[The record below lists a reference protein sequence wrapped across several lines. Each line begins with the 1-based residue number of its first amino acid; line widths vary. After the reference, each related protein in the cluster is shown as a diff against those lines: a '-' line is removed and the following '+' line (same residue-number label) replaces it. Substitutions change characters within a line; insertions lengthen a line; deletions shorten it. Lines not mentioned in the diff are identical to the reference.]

1 MSGTRRLSPIRGE
14 RRSVTALFA
23 DLSDFTGHGERLDPE
38 DLTELVR
45 SCFGELIEE
54 IRARGGWLEKHVGDA
69 LIGVF
74 GAPVAHEDD
83 PVRAVEAALAIV
95 DRTKAMNERLRA
107 GIGAPLD
114 VHVGI
119 NTGLVVVA
127 PAVEHGTSESLM
139 ALGDAVTTAARLQQA
154 AKPGQI
160 LVGRST
166 YDATDR
172 YYEYRELPPLKLKGK
187 RERVAAWACLGR
199 REPQRGKRG
208 HVPHERL
215 PLVGRNAEKAAL
227 ARSFDLLARGTG
239 GLLLI
244 TGDPGIGKT
253 RLLRNA
259 RANAEDQPLFWVQA
273 STVSY
278 GEAGAYGPF
287 VKVLRDLVGIERG
300 DDDAVAWEK
309 LERNVAE
316 LFPAGEAEEALPYLG
331 TLLALELPA
340 ELDQSVKF
348 LDGEGVGL
356 QIFRAMRRLFERLA
370 QRQPLALVFEDWHW
384 ADDSSAALL
393 EHLLPLCDSV
403 PILLCCS
410 TRPQPGPVQG
420 LRRRALELGLGEW
433 VTELE
438 LNPLPADEAQ
448 ELISS
453 LVEGV
458 ALSPRNRDEILET
471 AEGNPFFIEEI
482 LRSLAG
488 GGDRVARI
496 EIPHTLHG
504 AIIARVDRL
513 PGEPRQ
519 LLKTASVL
527 GRRFSYALLREL
539 ADTAAIDGAL
549 DQLAQAELVREL
561 PGAGERTF
569 VFKHAITQ
577 EVVYSS
583 VLLAHRR
590 KLHVRIAELLVS
602 TSGDR
607 LDELSGTVAFHYAQA
622 HEWERAQEFLF
633 RAGDHAGAVAA
644 SAEALAYYGK
654 AVDAYARAF
663 GQEWD
668 DRQRAELDRKIGE
681 AFFRRG
687 EHDRAAEYLERA
699 LGCFGFDYP
708 KTPAR
713 LRLVVGI
720 AAARQALHRLLPL
733 PAYRRVSDDADPW
746 MDQLSRIFDTL
757 GWIYFFSDPERVVL
771 DSFRQLNTADRRGH
785 RLAIVRASTGLGF
798 VFDAIP
804 IRRLAGSYHRRA
816 VALSARLENRR
827 SVGIAH
833 LGLAH
838 HQRFQLA
845 ALGDALE
852 NYTRAADECRRA
864 GDLRGQMGATLMLAE
879 ITAITGEIGAS
890 LDHGRQLLE
899 VGDEAGDSQVQGWGH
914 HAVGRTLRIAGA
926 LERARAHLERGCE
939 LSTGVPDYP
948 ALVVARGNL
957 GLSLIE
963 SGHVEDARAVLEATE
978 EVVRDRRLRSF
989 ASTDMLNALAT
1000 TYLAAAEH
1008 ADGDA
1013 RHELMRNARKACRDL
1028 SRQRRLDRA
1037 AAPAILRLQG
1047 TYHWLR
1053 GEHGKAEK
1061 LWRQS
1066 IASAEA
1072 LRLPYEVGRTQLEV
1086 GVRTSKKAIGTSG
1099 RALLNELALRAGS
1112 DDQADSNLESSRNLA
1127 TLGSPGLP
1135 AVRSRRLLPPSDGA
1149 G

>member
-1 MSGTRRLSPIRGE
+1 MSGTRKLSPIRGE

-23 DLSDFTGHGERLDPE
+23 DITDFTGHGERLDPE

-45 SCFGELIEE
+45 ACFSELIEE
-54 IRARGGWLEKHVGDA
+54 IRIRGGWLERHTGDA
-69 LIGVF
+69 LVAVF

-83 PVRAVEAALAIV
+83 PVRAVEAALAMV
-95 DRTKAMNERLRA
+95 DRTKAMNERVRD

-127 PAVEHGTSESLM
+127 PALGHGTSESLM

-166 YDATDR
+166 YEATDR
-172 YYEYRELPPLKLKGK
+172 YYEYRQLPPLRLKGK
-187 RERVAAWACLGR
+187 RDRVTAWSCLGR
-199 REPQRGKRG
+199 RDPQRDRRELL
-208 HVPHERL
+208 PRERL
-215 PLVGRNAEKAAL
+215 PLVGRSVERTAVSRCFE
-227 ARSFDLLARGTG
+227 LLVQGTG

-244 TGDPGIGKT
+244 TGEPGIGKT
-253 RLLRNA
+253 RLLRHA
-259 RANAEDQPLFWVQA
+259 RTQAERQPLLWLQA

-287 VKVLRDLVGIERG
+287 VKVLRDLAGTGRKDE
-300 DDDAVAWEK
+300 DAVALEK
-309 LERNVAE
+309 LESNVAE

-340 ELDQSVKF
+340 ELAQSVRF

-384 ADDSSAALL
+384 ADDTSAALL
-393 EHLLPLCDSV
+393 EHLLPLYDSV

-410 TRPQPGPVQG
+410 TRPRSASVQA
-420 LRRRALELGLGEW
+420 LRGRAQELGLGER

-438 LNPLPADEAQ
+438 LKPLSAAEAQ

-453 LVEGV
+453 LAEGV
-458 ALSPRNRDEILET
+458 ALSPRNREEILET

-488 GGDRVARI
+488 EGDPVARI

-513 PGEPRQ
+513 PGELRR
-519 LLKTASVL
+519 LLKVASVL
-527 GRRFSYALLREL
+527 GRRFPYALLREL
-539 ADTAAIDGAL
+539 AETAEIDGPL
-549 DQLAQAELVREL
+549 DQLIEAELVREL
-561 PGAGERTF
+561 PRAGERTF
-569 VFKHAITQ
+569 AFKHAITQ
-577 EVVYSS
+577 EVVYST

-590 KLHVRIAELLVS
+590 KLHVRIAELLES
-602 TSGDR
+602 TYGDR
-607 LDELSGTVAFHYAQA
+607 LDELAGTVAFHYAQA
-622 HEWERAQEFLF
+622 QDWERAQEFLF

-654 AVDAYARAF
+654 AVDASSRAF

-687 EHDRAAEYLERA
+687 EHDRAAEYLERGLA
-699 LGCFGFDYP
+699 CLGFDYP
-708 KTPAR
+708 RKTAH
-713 LRLVVGI
+713 LRLVVGVE
-720 AAARQALHRLLPL
+720 AVRQAWHRLLPL
-733 PAYRRVSDDADPW
+733 PAYRRIRDEADPW
-746 MDQLSRIFDTL
+746 MDELSRIFDTL

-771 DSFRQLNTADRRGH
+771 DSFRQLNTAERRGH

-804 IRRLAGSYHRRA
+804 MRRLAGSYHRRA
-816 VALSARLENRR
+816 VTLSARLENRR

-833 LGLAH
+833 LGQAH

-845 ALGDALE
+845 ALDDALE

-879 ITAITGEIGAS
+879 ITAITGELGAS
-890 LDHGRQLLE
+890 LDYGRQLLE
-899 VGDEAGDSQVQGWGH
+899 VGDEAGDHQVQGWGH
-914 HAVGRTLRIAGA
+914 HALGRTLRIAGA
-926 LERARAHLERGCE
+926 LERARVHLERGCE
-939 LSTGVPDYP
+939 LSSRVPDYP

-957 GLSLIE
+957 GLSLTE
-963 SGHVEDARAVLEATE
+963 AGHVDDARAVLEATQQLARE
-978 EVVRDRRLRSF
+978 RRLRSF
-989 ASTDMLNALAT
+989 ASTDMLNALTT

-1013 RHELMRNARKACRDL
+1013 RHELMRNARKACHDL

-1086 GVRTSKKAIGTSG
+1086 GVRTSEKAIGTSG

-1127 TLGSPGLP
+1127 RTMDRP
-1135 AVRSRRLLPPSDGA
+1135 
-1149 G
+1149 